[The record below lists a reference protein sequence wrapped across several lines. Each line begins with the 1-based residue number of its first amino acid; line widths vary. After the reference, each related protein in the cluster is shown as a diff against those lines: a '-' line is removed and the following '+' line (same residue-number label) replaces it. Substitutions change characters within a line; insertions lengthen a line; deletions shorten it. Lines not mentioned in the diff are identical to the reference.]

1 MWCCWTLSTR
11 RGPPTVCQ
19 TTVLPCS
26 SPVPPRGLVVA
37 AQCRAADARRARC
50 VGTDIDVPHCIGNE
64 ESDDLNAD
72 QEQDDEKWTEMG
84 LEFQP

>member
-1 MWCCWTLSTR
+1 MGRRLSVR
-11 RGPPTVCQ
+11 RRCFLAVR
-19 TTVLPCS
+19 PC
-26 SPVPPRGLVVA
+26 L
-37 AQCRAADARRARC
+37 RAASLLLRNAVLLTRARAPC